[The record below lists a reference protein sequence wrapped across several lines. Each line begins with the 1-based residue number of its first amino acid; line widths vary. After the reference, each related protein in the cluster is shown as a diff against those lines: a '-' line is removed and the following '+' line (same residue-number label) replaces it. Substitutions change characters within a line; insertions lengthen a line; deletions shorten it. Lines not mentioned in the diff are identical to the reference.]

1 MNLAGHLIYL
11 PSSSSQPPLKIVKGH
26 NKAIEA
32 LVYDSQ
38 QKRLYSGSYDTVTCQ
53 WNLETGE
60 SVDIQGKGHTNAIKR
75 LALQKGGGAGQL
87 VSASLDD
94 SIRVTPLD
102 KLHFDSSHAFPLDGP
117 PAGVAVGH
125 HNHDLIV
132 TASNKSVFVITYKN
146 GSFTSIKK
154 ETPTLSAQA
163 VALSTDD
170 KLIAVGSEN
179 NNIHLFAIKGNE
191 IVEDAVLKAH
201 RGPITR
207 LDFSPCGKFLASSDR
222 NREVIVWD
230 LGTKQVK
237 IKDWVYHTAR
247 IDALAFSPS
256 STHVV
261 TGGLD
266 QTIIVWS
273 LENPSTRIT
282 IKGAHQGGIT
292 EIIWLDNTTIAS
304 TGQDCTI
311 RTWNVL

>member
-1 MNLAGHLIYL
+1 M
-11 PSSSSQPPLKIVKGH
+11 
-26 NKAIEA
+26 
-32 LVYDSQ
+32 VYDTQ

-60 SVDIQGKGHTNAIKR
+60 AVDIQGKGHTNAIKR
-75 LALQKGGGAGQL
+75 LALQKGGAGQL

-102 KLHFDSSHAFPLDGP
+102 KLHYESSHGFPLDGP
-117 PAGVAVGH
+117 PGGVGVGH
-125 HNHDLIV
+125 HNPELIV
-132 TASNKSVFVITYKN
+132 TATNKSVHVITYKS
-146 GSFTSIKK
+146 GSFTSHKK
-154 ETPTLSAQA
+154 EVANLSAQA
-163 VALSTDD
+163 VALSIDD
-170 KLIAVGSEN
+170 KLIAVGQDN
-179 NNIHLFAIKGNE
+179 NNITLFAIKGND
-191 IVEDAVLKAH
+191 IAEDAVLKAH

-207 LDFSPCGKFLASSDR
+207 LDFSPCGKYLASSDR

-230 LGTKQVK
+230 VASRQVK

-256 STHVV
+256 STHVA

-266 QTIIVWS
+266 QQIIIWS
-273 LENPSTRIT
+273 LENPTNRIT

-292 EIIWLDNTTIAS
+292 EIVWLDNSTIAS

-311 RTWNVL
+311 RTWSVL

>member
-11 PSSSSQPPLKIVKGH
+11 PPSSSQPPLKIVKGH
-26 NKAIEA
+26 NKAVMA
-32 LVYDSQ
+32 MVYDSQ
-38 QKRLYSGSYDTVTCQ
+38 SKRLYSGCYEAVTCQ

-60 SVDIQGKGHTNAIKR
+60 AVDIQGKGNTNAIKR
-75 LALQKGGGAGQL
+75 LTLQIVQL
-87 VSASLDD
+87 LSASLDD

-102 KLHFDSSHAFPLDGP
+102 KLHFDSSHSFPLDGP
-117 PAGVAVGH
+117 PAGVGVGH
-125 HNHDLIV
+125 HNPELIV
-132 TASNKSVFVITYKN
+132 TATNKSVHVITYKN
-146 GSFTSIKK
+146 GSFTSVKK
-154 ETPTLSAQA
+154 DMPTLCAQA

-191 IVEDAVLKAH
+191 IAEDAVLKAH

-230 LGTKQVK
+230 LASRQVK

-256 STHVV
+256 SSHVA

-273 LENPSTRIT
+273 LESPEKRIT

-292 EIIWLDNTTIAS
+292 EIVWLDNTTIAS